1 MSKKILIIDFNGT
14 TPVYTYY
21 FAKNLKS
28 KDSIVDILGYKNKEE
43 LKYFDEKLNYIEI
56 NLKNKGINYFCYWIY
71 LFFLTRKYDAL
82 VIEWL
87 PFLKYSSFEIILIK
101 ILKKLN
107 KNLFYTVH
115 NFFPHNNSDKKI
127 ENRYLN
133 LYQNLPNLLV
143 HSFETKKKL
152 EKYKIKNRIIKINH
166 GALFSDI
173 NFTEKKDLKMIGMF
187 GTISEYKGIEDAI
200 KMLSLLADKSY
211 YLYIAGKGKENY
223 IEKLKKLVAEYNLE
237 NKVIIDNKYLSVEE
251 IIKLTKKSSITLM
264 PYKNIEQSGVALT
277 SIGLGTPIVGYSIGG
292 LKDLVITGYN
302 GILVESGQY
311 LELSKGVEKVVEN
324 YDYFQKNNTEQL
336 NKISWVKNLEIILNE
351 IERKK

>member
-1 MSKKILIIDFNGT
+1 M
-14 TPVYTYY
+14 
-21 FAKNLKS
+21 
-28 KDSIVDILGYKNKEE
+28 YK
-43 LKYFDEKLNYIEI
+43 
-56 NLKNKGINYFCYWIY
+56 
-71 LFFLTRKYDAL
+71 RQ
-82 VIEWL
+82 
-87 PFLKYSSFEIILIK
+87 
-101 ILKKLN
+101 
-107 KNLFYTVH
+107 
-115 NFFPHNNSDKKI
+115 PHNNSDKKI